1 MRMMKPWLNGALITN
16 KHQMTSRNL
25 QTNSNNPILNVNTQ
39 RTVWFKFIV
48 NILILKTA
56 VPIRA
61 RTSLQFYL
69 PQFCLNNF

>member
-1 MRMMKPWLNGALITN
+1 MRMMKPWLNGALIAN

-25 QTNSNNPILNVNTQ
+25 QTNSNNLILNVNTQ
-39 RTVWFKFIV
+39 RAVWFKRIV

-61 RTSLQFYL
+61 RTLLQFYL
-69 PQFCLNNF
+69 P